1 MALSTI
7 LIIDDEAGLRESL
20 EETVRDLGYDA
31 PTAASGRAGLDRLHA
46 EPIDA
51 VLLDLRLGGAMDG
64 LAVLKAIR
72 ALPAPPPVT
81 ILTAYATAQNTIEA
95 IRLGAFDHLTKP
107 IGRADLADNLK
118 RMLSSRAMERAA
130 PAVAD
135 SAEPASHFTLSSSL
149 ARPAP
154 AKSSSRVRC
163 TSTAGASPGRSSP
176 STAPPFLPIC
186 SNPSCSGM

>member
-72 ALPAPPPVT
+72 ALPAMPRPRTPSRPSDSGPST
-81 ILTAYATAQNTIEA
+81 I
-95 IRLGAFDHLTKP
+95 
-107 IGRADLADNLK
+107 
-118 RMLSSRAMERAA
+118 
-130 PAVAD
+130 
-135 SAEPASHFTLSSSL
+135 
-149 ARPAP
+149 
-154 AKSSSRVRC
+154 
-163 TSTAGASPGRSSP
+163 SP
-176 STAPPFLPIC
+176 SRSAALTSPTT
-186 SNPSCSGM
+186 